1 MIRKLITSFTG
12 SCHLLLVHTE
22 YEARYFKQ
30 HGLSN
35 RAIVVGNGIEDRNDG
50 LGSRFRDQHGVTGR
64 MILFVGRKDADKGYR
79 LVVQAFAGVRN
90 DSRCRFGLHGIGV
103 GNALATPGVLELGFA
118 DEKTKHDALAAC
130 DLLCVPSEAESFG
143 LLYAG
148 RSLPQGAFGQA
159 NTGIGRIVRQGP
171 RR

>member
-1 MIRKLITSFTG
+1 MFLFWSNQRSIRGSGAIRKLIN
-12 SCHLLLVHTE
+12 HLYRAADLLLVHTE

-90 DSRCRFGLHGIGV
+90 KLNGAVLVSSAQESGMLKQCPECWSLGLPTRKQSTIRWPRV
-103 GNALATPGVLELGFA
+103 I
-118 DEKTKHDALAAC
+118 
-130 DLLCVPSEAESFG
+130 CVRPPR
-143 LLYAG
+143 LN
-148 RSLPQGAFGQA
+148 RSA
-159 NTGIGRIVRQGP
+159 
-171 RR
+171 